1 MAGASAR
8 VRRAVGFRLQKRP
21 EKSSRQYARPGID
34 KSVDAQLLG
43 RAGECA
49 FCCFLNLDPA
59 TSLDWSAN
67 LDSGW
72 DMVVRGRRIDV
83 KSSGTE
89 YLMWPVTKNGF
100 LQQCEAHLFVLVS
113 RLEEDLFEI
122 GGWITVANFIA
133 NHHTARPPAFMD
145 EGTKYLHKS
154 ELMDF
159 SEATRAGHPNGFV
172 GYADDGTFVHFC
184 HCGKAASF
192 GSNVALRQDKLGTWL
207 CGEHWRENNPCQTR

>member
-1 MAGASAR
+1 MKPRIKLDEKWLEQAR
-8 VRRAVGFRLQKRP
+8 AFAEQSVSGYRSGQK
-21 EKSSRQYARPGID
+21 ESSRQYARPGID

-154 ELMDF
+154 ELMELQR
-159 SEATRAGHPNGFV
+159 SNARRAPQRIRRVRRRRHLRSLLP
-172 GYADDGTFVHFC
+172 
-184 HCGKAASF
+184 
-192 GSNVALRQDKLGTWL
+192 LRQGGVVRQQRRPTP
-207 CGEHWRENNPCQTR
+207 G